1 MMTKALNISRVA
13 GRDTALLEEA
23 GPDGASAGERVDTNL
38 RAIPGGQG
46 DGAPTAEAGGA
57 RRAEAPAAPVQAPT
71 IVAEPQPAP
80 KRSLRKPVA
89 IAVVAVLVTAS
100 TWYGYGWWSEGRF
113 MVSTDDAYVGADT
126 SIIAPKISGYVK
138 AVPVDNNAAV
148 TAGTPL
154 LLIDDADY
162 SVALKQAEAQVSAEA
177 ATVARIEEQI
187 AAGNAQVRQA
197 EAELTSAQALAT
209 NANVTSE
216 RATALA
222 GRKVGT
228 QQAADD
234 ARAALLQA
242 NAGVEAARA
251 GVNTA
256 EANVAVLQAQKTE
269 AERVLDQYK
278 LVVAKAQLDMD
289 HTVVRAPF
297 DGVIGNKAAEPG
309 EYVEPGERLMALVPL
324 KSVYVDA
331 NFKETQLQDLRPGQ
345 RATISVDAY
354 PDRPIEGTVESVA
367 PASGSVFSLLPPDN
381 ATGNFTKV
389 VQRVPVRI
397 RVPTDVA
404 AESLIRPGMS
414 VVIAVD
420 TRSGAT
426 NVAAR

>member
-1 MMTKALNISRVA
+1 MTKALNIVRA
-13 GRDTALLEEA
+13 GRREMALAEE
-23 GPDGASAGERVDTNL
+23 PSAAVFSGERVETNL
-38 RAIPGGQG
+38 RAIPGGQVAV
-46 DGAPTAEAGGA
+46 APTAETAEA
-57 RRAEAPAAPVQAPT
+57 RSEAPAAPVH
-71 IVAEPQPAP
+71 AERAATESKPAP
-80 KRSLRKPVA
+80 KRSLRKPIA
-89 IAVVAVLVTAS
+89 IGVLAVLIGS
-100 TWYGYGWWSEGRF
+100 GGWFGYGWWTEGRF

-138 AVPVDNNAAV
+138 AVPVDDNAEV
-148 TAGTPL
+148 RAGTPL

-162 SVALKQAEAQVSAEA
+162 RVALQQAEAQVTAEE
-177 ATVARIEEQI
+177 ATVARIDEQI

-197 EAELTSAQALAT
+197 EAELAAAEALAT
-209 NANVTSE
+209 NAKVTSE

-242 NAGVEAARA
+242 SAGVEAARA

-278 LVVAKAQLDMD
+278 LVVAKAELDME

-309 EYVEPGERLMALVPL
+309 EYVEPGQRLMALVPL
-324 KSVYVDA
+324 KDVYIDA
-331 NFKETQLQDLRPGQ
+331 NFKETQLQDLKPGQ
-345 RATISVDAY
+345 RATISIDAY
-354 PDRPIEGTVESVA
+354 PDRRVEGTVESVA

-397 RVPTDVA
+397 RVPADVA
-404 AESLIRPGMS
+404 EESLIRPGMS

-420 TRSGAT
+420 TGTNGT